1 MEMPHPGRVP
11 FATPC
16 HICILAQPCNN
27 DRVLSA
33 LTDRTYRRLFT
44 AQAISLAGTGLAT
57 VALGLLAYDL
67 AGNDAA
73 LVLGTVFAI
82 KMVAY
87 VAVAPVAA
95 AVVHAAPPRVVLV
108 TADLV
113 RVVVVL
119 GLPLVTATWQVYV
132 LVLVL
137 QAASA
142 VHTPTYQ
149 GVLPRVLPDEHRY
162 TQALSLSRL
171 AEDLEMLLSPLLA
184 ALLLLAVPSSGLF
197 VGTAAGFAISAA
209 LVVRTTLGRAP
220 VQVDGE
226 AQPFRARVRRGVDLM
241 LHTPALRPVL
251 ALNLAVAA
259 GGAYAL
265 VQYVVIARTV
275 FDGGD
280 GTAALLLAALG
291 AGSITVAVLLPRA
304 LQARPERT
312 LMLGGASLL
321 TVATGAVAAALSVP
335 GVGGL
340 VLVGALFALVGAG
353 WAAAETPVGRII
365 TRSTPEADQP
375 AVFAA
380 QFSLSHACWLVT
392 YPLAGWLGRLGL
404 SGAALTLAALA
415 VLSVAA
421 TAALWPRTAPQPV
434 TSAGVTE

>member
-1 MEMPHPGRVP
+1 M
-11 FATPC
+11 
-16 HICILAQPCNN
+16 
-27 DRVLSA
+27 LSA

-67 AGNDAA
+67 AGADAG

-171 AEDLEMLLSPLLA
+171 SEDLEMLLSPLLA

-197 VGTAAGFAISAA
+197 VGTAAGLAISAA

-220 VQVDGE
+220 VEVDAE
-226 AQPFRARVRRGVDLM
+226 AQPFRMRVRRGVDLM
-241 LHTPALRPVL
+241 LHTPPLRPVL

-275 FDGGD
+275 FDGDD

-291 AGSITVAVLLPRA
+291 GGSITVAVLLPRA
-304 LQARPERT
+304 LQARPERS
-312 LMLGGASLL
+312 LMLGGASVL
-321 TVATGAVAAALSVP
+321 TVATGAVAAALTAP
-335 GVGGL
+335 GTPGL
-340 VLVGALFALVGAG
+340 VLVGALFALIGAG

-365 TRSTPEADQP
+365 TRSTAEADQP

-392 YPLAGWLGRLGL
+392 YPLAGWLGWLGL

-415 VLSVAA
+415 VLAVAA
-421 TAALWPRTAPQPV
+421 TAALWPRTAPHPRASADV
-434 TSAGVTE
+434 TG

>member
-1 MEMPHPGRVP
+1 MPHAPARD
-11 FATPC
+11 
-16 HICILAQPCNN
+16 ICILAQPCNN
-27 DRVLSA
+27 DDVLSA

-67 AGNDAA
+67 AGDDAA

-184 ALLLLAVPSSGLF
+184 ALLLLVVPSSGLF

-220 VQVDGE
+220 LQVDAG
-226 AQPFRARVRRGVDLM
+226 AQPFRVRVRRGLDLM

-265 VQYVVIARTV
+265 VQYVVVARTV

-291 AGSITVAVLLPRA
+291 GGSITVAVLLPRA
-304 LQARPERT
+304 LQARPERSV
-312 LMLGGASLL
+312 MLGGAALL
-321 TVATGAVAAALSVP
+321 TLATGAVAAALTVP
-335 GVGGL
+335 GTGGL

-392 YPLAGWLGRLGL
+392 YPLAGWLGWLGL
-404 SGAALTLAALA
+404 SGAAVTLAVLAALA
-415 VLSVAA
+415 VAA
-421 TAALWPRTAPQPV
+421 TATLWPRAAAGRPAPADV
-434 TSAGVTE
+434 AR

>member
-1 MEMPHPGRVP
+1 M
-11 FATPC
+11 
-16 HICILAQPCNN
+16 
-27 DRVLSA
+27 LSA
-33 LTDRTYRRLFT
+33 LTDRTYRRLFA

-67 AGNDAA
+67 AGDDAA

-119 GLPLVTATWQVYV
+119 GLPLVTATWQVYA

-149 GVLPRVLPDEHRY
+149 GVLPRVLPDERRY

-184 ALLLLAVPSSGLF
+184 ALLLLVVPSAGLF

-209 LVVRTTLGRAP
+209 LVLRTTLGRAP
-220 VQVDGE
+220 VEVDAE
-226 AQPFRARVRRGVDLM
+226 PQPFRARVRRGVDLM
-241 LHTPALRPVL
+241 VHTPALRPIL

-304 LQARPERT
+304 LERLPERPV
-312 LMLGGASLL
+312 MLSGAALL
-321 TVATGAVAAALSVP
+321 TLATTAVAAVLTVP

-340 VLVGALFALVGAG
+340 VLVGTLFALVGAG

-365 TRSTPEADQP
+365 TRSTAEADRP

-404 SGAALTLAALA
+404 PGAALTLAAVAALA
-415 VLSVAA
+415 VVA
-421 TAALWPRTAPQPV
+421 TAALWPRAASHPRTR
-434 TSAGVTE
+434 TGVTG